1 MGLKQLAVIIGC
13 LIAFSF
19 LAEKSARATSKSPS
33 LKSNF
38 SSKQLNFIQAEQALK
53 KDNTNRFNTLYRSL
67 KGYPLQEYLHRNRL
81 IKDLSRSS
89 PSAKLNNEIKD
100 FLHSHRD
107 QVVSRKLR
115 YRWLRYLADTRQ
127 IEPFLKYYQASNSIN
142 LKCRHL
148 QFRLEQVSLK
158 QLSLEQLS
166 LEQQGISD
174 DIFAEIETIW
184 LTGSSLP
191 DRCDPLIKLWQRSG
205 GLTEPLIWQRMLL
218 AADKKQYRLLSYLNN
233 KRSRL
238 NQPNGELLIKIMQR
252 PEKLLAIKFKP
263 QISQHGQIIIFKGL
277 NKLAWRDPAKAIKAW
292 KKFAQRLTLSQTQL
306 ETLKRS
312 IGLSLAI
319 EQQPGAKDWLIS
331 LNSKQDASVDQWLL
345 SSALNTQDW
354 PLIEHITRQK
364 NHLSVDVDK
373 WRYWRAIS
381 TKNNGFTE
389 TSDWLLKSLAN
400 NRSYYGFL
408 AAINQQQQ
416 PQLNIT
422 SEKIPAEVFI
432 ELSKRKNAINAFEFY
447 QMGRLSEARSEWNA
461 LVHSSAQ
468 TELVA
473 LAQLAH
479 SWGWQHQSIL
489 AFAKSKQIDD
499 VKKRFP
505 FYQNELYASESS
517 KNQIPIS
524 WAYAITRQES
534 AFKQDASSGAG
545 AQGLMQLT
553 PSTARSVAKRQAK
566 SNYIAYNSKSQLHS
580 PEINIKLGIA
590 HLKEVLD
597 HYQGNPIL
605 ATAAYNAGSH
615 RVDMW
620 LQDNNISDNILWIE
634 QIPYKE
640 TREYVKN
647 VLTYQQIYS
656 QLSDSSDSFLS
667 KLSNYPIP
675 VKNNAN
681 SQMSAH

>member
-13 LIAFSF
+13 LIAFSS
-19 LAEKSARATSKSPS
+19 LAEKSTRAVSKNTS
-33 LKSNF
+33 LKSNL
-38 SSKQLNFIQAEQALK
+38 SSKQLDFIQAEEALK
-53 KDNTNRFNTLYRSL
+53 EDNTHRFNVLYRSL
-67 KGYPLQEYLHRNRL
+67 NDYPLQEYLHRDRL
-81 IKDLSRSS
+81 TKDLSRGS
-89 PSAKLNNEIKD
+89 PPIKLNNEIKD
-100 FLHSHRD
+100 FLYSHRN

-115 YRWLRYLADTRQ
+115 YQWLRYLADTRQ
-127 IEPFLKYYQASNSIN
+127 VEPFLKYYQPSGSIN
-142 LKCRHL
+142 LKCRYL
-148 QFRLEQVSLK
+148 QFRL
-158 QLSLEQLS
+158 
-166 LEQQGISD
+166 QQQSASTDIS
-174 DIFAEIETIW
+174 AEVETIW

-191 DRCDPLIKLWQRSG
+191 DACNPLIKLWQRSG
-205 GLTEPLIWQRMLL
+205 GLTQPLIWQRMLL
-218 AADKKQYRLLSYLNN
+218 AADQKQYRLISYLNN
-233 KRSRL
+233 KRTKLDQTS
-238 NQPNGELLIKIMQR
+238 GELLIKIMQR
-252 PEKLLAIKFKP
+252 PEKLLSIKFKP
-263 QISQHGQIIIFKGL
+263 QISKHDQTIIFKGL
-277 NKLAWRDPAKAIKAW
+277 NKLAWRDAAKAIKTW
-292 KKFAQRLTLSQTQL
+292 KKFDQRLTLSQTQL

-319 EQQPGAKDWLIS
+319 EQQPDAKDWLIS

-354 PLIEHITRQK
+354 SLIEYITRQK
-364 NHLSVDVDK
+364 NHLSIDVDK

-381 TKNNGFTE
+381 TKNIGFAK
-389 TSDWLLKSLAN
+389 TSDWLLKSLAS

-408 AAINQQQQ
+408 AAIDQQQQ
-416 PQLNIT
+416 PQLNIN
-422 SEKIPAEVFI
+422 SEKIPAEVFV
-432 ELSKRKNAINAFEFY
+432 ELSNRRNAINAFEFY
-447 QMGRLSEARSEWNA
+447 QMGRLTEARSEWNA
-461 LVHSSAQ
+461 LVRSSAQ

-505 FYQNELYASESS
+505 FYQNDLYANESS

-534 AFKQDASSGAG
+534 AFKEDASSGAG

-553 PSTARSVAKRQAK
+553 PSTARRVAKRQAK
-566 SNYIAYNSKSQLHS
+566 SNYIAYKSKTQLHS
-580 PEINIKLGIA
+580 AEINIKLGTA

-620 LQDNNISDNILWIE
+620 LRNNNTSDSILWIE

-667 KLSNYPIP
+667 NLSNYPIP